1 MKKAKLA
8 IVVPCYNE
16 EEVLPDTE
24 KKLTGLL
31 KELIKK
37 GKVSADSFILFV
49 NDGSKYKTWEL
60 IQKFNHKN
68 ESVYGL
74 CLAGNV
80 GHQNALL
87 AGLTQVITICDISIS
102 IDADLQDDINVM
114 EEMIDKYYEG
124 SDIVY
129 GVRNNR
135 DTDSI
140 FKRFTAQAFYKF
152 MKIMGVKSV
161 YNHADFRLLS
171 QRALK
176 ALLSFPERNLFL
188 RGLVPMLGFNERT
201 EYYDRKERMAGV
213 SKYPLG
219 KMLNFALDG
228 ITSFSVKPLRLIHL
242 MGLVFILIAIGVC
255 VYALMAYLGGRS
267 VPGWTSLLISVWFV
281 GGTLLVALGI
291 AGEYIG
297 KIYTEVKRR
306 PRYFEQERTGENW

>member
-1 MKKAKLA
+1 MIY
-8 IVVPCYNE
+8 IVIPCYNE
-16 EEVLPDTE
+16 EEVLRET
-24 KKLTGLL
+24 TRQLL
-31 KELIKK
+31 QLLPRLDEDARMLY
-37 GKVSADSFILFV
+37 VD
-49 NDGSKYKTWEL
+49 DGSIDHTWSIIQEL
-60 IQKFNHKN
+60 SQQYTQ
-68 ESVYGL
+68 VLGL
-74 CLAGNV
+74 RLAHNV
-80 GHQNALL
+80 GHQCALW
-87 AGLTQVITICDISIS
+87 AGLEAAVERADAVVS
-102 IDADLQDDINVM
+102 IDADLQDDPEVIVNMVK
-114 EEMIDKYYEG
+114 DYHEG
-124 SDIVY
+124 TDVVY
-129 GVRNNR
+129 GVRKER
-135 DTDSI
+135 RTDTW
-140 FKRFTAQAFYKF
+140 FKRTTAQAFYRL
-152 MKIMGVKSV
+152 MNVMGSHTV